1 MLRVILSHPQ
11 NALAS
16 KINSSFLQHT
26 TNLPANGF
34 IGAEEML
41 VIEIEKEKKKQTK
54 DPPSMFGFYY
64 SINSLDG

>member
-26 TNLPANGF
+26 TNLPASGF

-41 VIEIEKEKKKQTK
+41 VIEIEKEKKNKQKTLQVCL
-54 DPPSMFGFYY
+54 D
-64 SINSLDG
+64 SIIVLIA

>member
-26 TNLPANGF
+26 TNLPASGF

-41 VIEIEKEKKKQTK
+41 VIEIEKEKKNKQKTLQVCL
-54 DPPSMFGFYY
+54 D
-64 SINSLDG
+64 SIIVLVA